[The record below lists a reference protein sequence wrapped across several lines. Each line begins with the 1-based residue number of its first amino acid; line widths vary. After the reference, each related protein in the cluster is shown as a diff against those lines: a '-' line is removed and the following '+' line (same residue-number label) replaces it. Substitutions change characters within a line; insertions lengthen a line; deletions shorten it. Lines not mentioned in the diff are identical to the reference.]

1 MALGNLGPVELLIV
15 KFPGNH
21 FSGQIVAALKKVV
34 DDGTIRV
41 IDIIFAIKNSDGELA
56 VLEINEL
63 DDEDY
68 GQFDPVVEQAGGLLS
83 PEDVRGIGMSLERN
97 SSAALLLFEHT
108 WATEFRDAIV
118 NANGEVLVLERIPRN
133 VVQEMLADS
142 AEAGA

>member
-21 FSGQIVAALKKVV
+21 FSGEIVAALKKVV

-83 PEDVRGIGMSLERN
+83 PEDVQ
-97 SSAALLLFEHT
+97 
-108 WATEFRDAIV
+108 RDRHVA
-118 NANGEVLVLERIPRN
+118 
-133 VVQEMLADS
+133 
-142 AEAGA
+142 